1 MLMIFHWFMNK
12 RILKKKTYCCL
23 VFLAM
28 LFFTAGE
35 KAIGQGLEFGIKG
48 GFTLGTPYGI
58 AEEGAKGKLGAGPTF
73 GVFIRGQLNFRWKVQ
88 AEFLYSKKGSTF
100 KTPVEGDTLYKDEQN
115 GQPYT
120 VHTIYKG
127 WVEGEFDNVYL
138 DIPVVF
144 LYRLNTKWNLLV
156 GPQFSYLLKGKNKG
170 TADIE
175 VGDPE
180 NPFTTVED
188 EPFDQS
194 EQLKKWDYG
203 ILLGGMYHLNNKM
216 HIGLSVTTGLFSI
229 YDKNYKYLDRTVRN
243 IYLQASLGFKI
254 SKD

>member
-1 MLMIFHWFMNK
+1 MNRNK
-12 RILKKKTYCCL
+12 IHTTAYKGTL
-23 VFLAM
+23 VLAM
-28 LFFTAGE
+28 LLLSM
-35 KAIGQGLEFGIKG
+35 IGFVRSQGLEFGLKG
-48 GFTLGTPYGI
+48 GFMLGTPYGV
-58 AEEGAKGKLGAGPTF
+58 AEDGATGKLGAGPSF
-73 GVFIRGQLNFRWKVQ
+73 GIFVRGQLNFRWKVQ
-88 AEFLYSKKGSTF
+88 AEFLYSRKGSTF
-100 KTPVEGDTLYKDEQN
+100 KTPVEGDTLYRDEQN
-115 GQPYT
+115 GQSYL
-120 VHTIYKG
+120 VHTVYNG

-138 DIPVVF
+138 DIPVIF
-144 LYRLNTKWNLLV
+144 LYRLNTKWNILI

-203 ILLGGMYHLNNKM
+203 ILVGGMYHINNKM
-216 HIGLSVTTGLFSI
+216 DIGLSATTGLFSI